1 VTSFPA
7 SIPRPDKRTSGR
19 AGVSRTPLSIRGS
32 IPLPQDGRA
41 RVRERLR
48 RALSP
53 LAKRI
58 DRLTIRF
65 EDVNGPRGGVDT
77 ICRIKAVMTGADSLL
92 VQQRAKN
99 PEQAVGRAIPRLVRA
114 VRRDV
119 DKRPRRSRAKAR

>member
-7 SIPRPDKRTSGR
+7 AIPRAVKRSSGR
-19 AGVSRTPLSIRGS
+19 TGVSRTPLSIRGS
-32 IPLPQDGRA
+32 IPLPQEGRD

-92 VQQRAKN
+92 VQQRAKS

-114 VRRDV
+114 VRRDA
-119 DKRPRRSRAKAR
+119 DKRPRRSGSKAR

>member
-7 SIPRPDKRTSGR
+7 VIPRPVKRTSGR
-19 AGVSRTPLSIRGS
+19 TGVSRTPLAIRGS
-32 IPLPQDGRA
+32 IPLPQEGRD

-53 LAKRI
+53 LATRI
-58 DRLTIRF
+58 DRVTIRF

-77 ICRIKAVMTGADSLL
+77 VCRIKAVMTGADSLL

-114 VRRDV
+114 VRRDA

>member
-7 SIPRPDKRTSGR
+7 AIPRADKRSSGR
-19 AGVSRTPLSIRGS
+19 TGVSRTPLSIRGS

-53 LAKRI
+53 LATRI

-92 VQQRAKN
+92 VQQRAKS

-114 VRRDV
+114 VRRDA
-119 DKRPRRSRAKAR
+119 DKRPRRSRSKAR